1 MFTPP
6 EYLSPSSIGL
16 FRDCPQKFKLSY
28 IDKIKEPPAWHLYL
42 GSFVH
47 EVLEYLYKEDAEN
60 RTHETL
66 KSIAADRWTNHEWAT
81 KVEALEEK
89 PGSLTDFKR
98 AAFESMTNLWALE
111 DPAET
116 ELDGMEHEVFAN
128 IDGVAMKGYID
139 RFIFADD
146 GSVVISDYKTGK
158 IPNPKFKSE
167 DDKFFQLLAYALM
180 LEESDQEATSRVE
193 LLYLTQKAKHDLTV
207 TPVKLNIARGVI
219 VETRENIDAS
229 CATGEFHCNV
239 TKLCDWCHYKKIGIC
254 PAHVGK

>member
-1 MFTPP
+1 
-6 EYLSPSSIGL
+6 
-16 FRDCPQKFKLSY
+16 
-28 IDKIKEPPAWHLYL
+28 
-42 GSFVH
+42 
-47 EVLEYLYKEDAEN
+47 
-60 RTHETL
+60 
-66 KSIAADRWTNHEWAT
+66 
-81 KVEALEEK
+81 
-89 PGSLTDFKR
+89 
-98 AAFESMTNLWALE
+98 
-111 DPAET
+111 
-116 ELDGMEHEVFAN
+116 MEHEVFAS

-219 VETRENIDAS
+219 VETRESIEAS

-254 PAHVGK
+254 PAHTGK

>member
-1 MFTPP
+1 
-6 EYLSPSSIGL
+6 
-16 FRDCPQKFKLSY
+16 
-28 IDKIKEPPAWHLYL
+28 
-42 GSFVH
+42 
-47 EVLEYLYKEDAEN
+47 
-60 RTHETL
+60 
-66 KSIAADRWTNHEWAT
+66 
-81 KVEALEEK
+81 
-89 PGSLTDFKR
+89 
-98 AAFESMTNLWALE
+98 MTNLWSLE
-111 DPAET
+111 DPTET

-158 IPNPKFKSE
+158 IPNPKFKSD

-219 VETRENIDAS
+219 VETRENIESS

-254 PAHVGK
+254 PAHAGK

>member
-1 MFTPP
+1 MSRSF
-6 EYLSPSSIGL
+6 EDRHIGPTSVDEMAML
-16 FRDCPQKFKLSY
+16 HSLGYSDLESFIGEVVPAN
-28 IDKIKEPPAWHLYL
+28 IAIKGVIESAIEI
-42 GSFVH
+42 GKS
-47 EVLEYLYKEDAEN
+47 EVEVIAE
-60 RTHETL
+60 L

-139 RFIFADD
+139 RFIFAED

-158 IPNPKFKSE
+158 IPNPRFKSE

-219 VETRENIDAS
+219 VETRENIEAS

-239 TKLCDWCHYKKIGIC
+239 TNLCDWCHYKKIGIC
-254 PAHVGK
+254 PAHAGK